1 MDKSF
6 VRGLGIGLVM
16 VAVIDQLRRLPLI
29 GGEMTLISV
38 VLGIILLVWSFFR

>member
-16 VAVIDQLRRLPLI
+16 VAVIDQLRRLPLV
-29 GGEMTLISV
+29 GGEMTLICV
-38 VLGIILLVWSFFR
+38 VVGIVLLVWSFFK